1 MFWIYCKLENGEFVD
16 IASRETCEEAE
27 ILVTQLSQHWSAE
40 YGIKEAEA
48 VKPEPV
54 PTKNS
59 VHARTSMSQLA
70 SAV

>member
-48 VKPEPV
+48 VKPEPQ
-54 PTKNS
+54 
-59 VHARTSMSQLA
+59 RW
-70 SAV
+70 